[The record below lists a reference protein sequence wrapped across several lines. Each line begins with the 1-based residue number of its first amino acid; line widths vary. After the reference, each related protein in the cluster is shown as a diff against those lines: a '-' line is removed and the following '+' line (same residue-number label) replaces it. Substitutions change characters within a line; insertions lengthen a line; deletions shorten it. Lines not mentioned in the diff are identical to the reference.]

1 MERVLVVVFDDETKA
16 YEGVAALRQLER
28 EGSIT
33 AYAGAVVVRNADG
46 TASLKPFDDIAPLGG
61 LLGTSVDSLTALLA
75 RPAELGI
82 RAESTFALIAG
93 VGVDFVE
100 DVRRSLQPTK
110 VALVAEVEEQGTTPV
125 DARMSALGGTVL
137 RRAVSGVR
145 QNLRNEHVAAMVA
158 DLAQLKAELSKAR
171 AGRTEEL
178 QATIDQLEARIDSE
192 QKKIEGRAADPRGSN
207 ARLSGALR

>member
-33 AYAGAVVVRNADG
+33 AYAGAVVLGNADG

-125 DARMSALGGTVL
+125 DTRMEALGGSVL
-137 RRAVSGVR
+137 RRAVSEVR
-145 QNLRNEHVAAMVA
+145 QNLRNEHVAAMKA

-171 AGRTEEL
+171 AGRKKEL
-178 QATIDQLEARIDSE
+178 QETIDQLEARIDSE
-192 QKKIEGRAADPRGSN
+192 QKKIEGRAALRGRSRS
-207 ARLSGALR
+207 ARP